1 MLTDR
6 ARVASLMLAAAV
18 FTGCADRV
26 IQLSYQPDTRVEP
39 VAGGQ
44 ALTVFR
50 FSDARGT
57 EGDKGDL
64 LRVGGVYG
72 GYGNRLAK
80 VVTETPWPQTLAR
93 AVTDGFKAQGVEAV
107 VIEDR
112 EISPGALGIQT
123 PLALGGEIRNFS
135 TESRWTK
142 SAHVSGVLRLYD
154 RDGRLLLER
163 PISARATENE
173 LGTGVFAG
181 AEPLELL
188 MNQALSEFGR
198 RVVTD
203 PEITQRLAAA
213 R

>member
-1 MLTDR
+1 
-6 ARVASLMLAAAV
+6 MLAAAV

-26 IQLSYQPDTRVEP
+26 IQLSYQPDMRVERM
-39 VAGGQ
+39 AGGQ

-57 EGDKGDL
+57 EGDKGDV

-80 VVTETPWPQTLAR
+80 VVTGTPWPQTLAR
-93 AVTDGFKAQGVEAV
+93 ALTDAFKARGVDAV
-107 VIEDR
+107 VIEDQ
-112 EISPGALGIQT
+112 EIRPGALRIQT

-142 SAHVSGVLRLYD
+142 SAHVGGILRLYD
-154 RDGRLLLER
+154 REGRLVLER
-163 PISARATENE
+163 SISARATEHE
-173 LGTGVFAG
+173 LGTGVFAD
-181 AEPLELL
+181 AEPLEIL
-188 MNQALSEFGR
+188 MNQALRDFVQ

-203 PEITQRLAAA
+203 PEITQRLLAA